1 MFFLHNKNKDKNSL
15 ILREL
20 MALHWRLIFALVE
33 GGLKFPLWEFFWRR
47 KIHLFFMGI
56 AAKMGILK
64 NNMKIS
70 VKRIFIF

>member
-33 GGLKFPLWEFFWRR
+33 GGLKFPLGNFS
-47 KIHLFFMGI
+47 G
-56 AAKMGILK
+56 G
-64 NNMKIS
+64 
-70 VKRIFIF
+70 VKFTCFLWGLPPKWVY